1 MHIDVDNVPSEFAYE
16 PIRRPSVR
24 NVNDPNA
31 SPSKVN
37 AAPRVRTGLDSTKKK
52 GQLNISSH
60 IPRNKIGELGDFA
73 VLVEPDGGSYSVVGI

>member
-1 MHIDVDNVPSEFAYE
+1 MASEFVAYE

-31 SPSKVN
+31 SPTKVN
-37 AAPRVRTGLDSTKKK
+37 AQPRVRTGLDSSKKK
-52 GQLNISSH
+52 APLNISSH

-73 VLVEPDGGSYSVVGI
+73 VVVEPDGGTYNVVGI